1 MRGRDYT
8 ASDACR
14 SPDERLHIVPIAVLR
29 KVFFFFPIELV
40 LLREAITKYVLFL
53 QFTFEQLL

>member
-8 ASDACR
+8 TSDACR

-29 KVFFFFPIELV
+29 KVFFFPIELV